1 MRYIGNKTN
10 LLNNIDQVIKEN
22 CDGEEKIFC
31 DLFSGTSSVARYF
44 KNRYKIIS
52 NDLLYF
58 SYVLQKAT
66 IENNNIPEFKK
77 LKNKLK
83 TENILDYLEMSKI
96 NSKENNKKF
105 IYKNYSPNENC
116 ERMYLT
122 SQNAQRIDYIRNT
135 IEKWK
140 VEELIDDSEYFYLLA
155 SLIEGVP
162 FISNITGTYGAY
174 LKDWDKRALKGFE
187 MIRLNVVNN
196 FQKNECYREDS
207 NELIKKIRGDI
218 LYIDPPY
225 NSRQYLPNY
234 HLLETIA
241 KYDEPKINGK
251 TGIRDYNEE
260 KSNYCI
266 KSKVFNEL
274 DELISNAK
282 FKHIIMSYNQ
292 EGILK
297 EEEIEKILKKYG
309 DENTYKLYKIPY
321 KKYQNKLTKQ
331 LEEHY
336 EYIFYIKKSFKENLS
351 RKNVYI
357 NIPILQPSFVSVMED
372 SEQYNYSINNYT
384 SQKKY
389 IKSPLNYVGGKYKL
403 LPQMMKY
410 FPTNINTFVDLF
422 SGGFNVGINVKSN
435 KTICNDINDFIIDL
449 YKELYNNSVD
459 KVLERINNNIKEFG
473 LSKENES
480 AYKKFRIH
488 YNNTKDPIDLY
499 TLTCYSFN
507 YQFRFN
513 NNKEY
518 NNPFG
523 RNRSQFSENM
533 KNNLI
538 SFSEKLKN
546 MNIDFS
552 AKEFN
557 KISIDELGEN
567 DFIYCDPPYLIT
579 TGSYNDGNR
588 GFKDWKEEEELQL
601 YEFLDKANKKNIKFA
616 LSNVIEHKGK
626 ENALLKEWSKKYKVI
641 YLENDYSNSSYNT
654 KKGTSKEVLIINY

>member
-10 LLNNIDQVIKEN
+10 LLKNINQVIKDN
-22 CDGEEKIFC
+22 CDGNEKVFC
-31 DLFSGTSSVARYF
+31 DLFSGTSSVARFF

-52 NDLLYF
+52 NDILYF
-58 SYVLQKAT
+58 SYVLQRAT
-66 IENNNIPEFKK
+66 ITNNEIPDFEK
-77 LKNKLK
+77 LKNKLNV
-83 TENILDYLEMSKI
+83 ENVLDYLETI
-96 NSKENNKKF
+96 NINRKKYKTF
-105 IYKNYSPNENC
+105 IYDNYSPNDNC

-122 SQNAQRIDYIRNT
+122 PENAKRIDYIRTT

-140 VEELIDDSEYFYLLA
+140 KENLIKENEYFYLLA
-155 SLIEGVP
+155 TLIEGVP
-162 FISNITGTYGAY
+162 FVSNITGTYGAY
-174 LKDWDKRALKGFE
+174 LKDWDKRAFKKFE

-196 FQKNECYREDS
+196 NEENECYREDA
-207 NELIKKIRGDI
+207 NELIKKVSGDI

-241 KYDEPKINGK
+241 RYDEPKINGK
-251 TGIRDYNEE
+251 TGIRTYTEE

-266 KSKVFNEL
+266 KSKVY
-274 DELISNAK
+274 DELEELIKNAK

-292 EGILK
+292 EGLLK
-297 EEEIEKILKKYG
+297 KEEIEQILKKYG
-309 DENTYKLYKIPY
+309 DKDTYKLYQIPY
-321 KKYQNKLTKQ
+321 KQYENKLTKKI
-331 LEEHY
+331 EKHY
-336 EYIFYIKKSFKENLS
+336 EYIFYIKKKEEFNI
-351 RKNVYI
+351 N
-357 NIPILQPSFVSVMED
+357 NIPMMEKVPITLMED
-372 SEQYNYSINNYT
+372 EEQYIYDIDNYMVDSH
-384 SQKKY
+384 KKY
-389 IKSPLNYVGGKYKL
+389 IKSPLNYIGGKYKL
-403 LPQMMKY
+403 LPQLMKY
-410 FPTNINTFVDLF
+410 FPTDINTFVDLF

-449 YKELYNNSVD
+449 YKELYNSSVEN
-459 KVLERINNNIKEFG
+459 VLDRINTNIKGYG

-480 AYKKFRIH
+480 AYKKFRVH
-488 YNNTKDPIDLY
+488 YNETKDPIDLY

-513 NNKEY
+513 NNREY

-538 SFSEKLKN
+538 LFSDKLKN

-552 AKEFN
+552 SKDFD
-557 KISIDELGEN
+557 KVSIENLGKD

-588 GFKDWKEEEELQL
+588 GFKDWKEEEEIKL
-601 YEFLDKANKKNIKFA
+601 YNYLDKANEKNIKFA
-616 LSNVIEHKGK
+616 LSNVMEHKGK
-626 ENALLKEWSKKYKVI
+626 ENKLLKEWSKKYKVI
-641 YLENDYSNSSYNT
+641 YLDNDYSNSSYNT
-654 KKGTSKEVLIINY
+654 KKGKSKEVLIINY

>member
-10 LLNNIDQVIKEN
+10 LLKNINQVIKDN
-22 CDGEEKIFC
+22 CDGNEKVFC
-31 DLFSGTSSVARYF
+31 DLFSGTSSVARFF

-52 NDLLYF
+52 NDILYF
-58 SYVLQKAT
+58 SYVLQRAT
-66 IENNNIPEFKK
+66 ITNNEIPDFEK
-77 LKNKLK
+77 LKNKLNV
-83 TENILDYLEMSKI
+83 ENVLDYLETI
-96 NSKENNKKF
+96 NINRKKYKTF
-105 IYKNYSPNENC
+105 IYDNYSPNDNC

-122 SQNAQRIDYIRNT
+122 PENAKRIDYIRTT

-140 VEELIDDSEYFYLLA
+140 KENLIKENEYFYLLA
-155 SLIEGVP
+155 PLIEGVP
-162 FISNITGTYGAY
+162 FVSNITGTYGAY
-174 LKDWDKRALKGFE
+174 LKDWDKRAFKKFE

-196 FQKNECYREDS
+196 NEENECYREDA
-207 NELIKKIRGDI
+207 NELIKKVSGDI

-241 KYDEPKINGK
+241 RYDEPQINGK
-251 TGIRDYNEE
+251 TGIRTYTEE

-266 KSKVFNEL
+266 KSKVY
-274 DELISNAK
+274 DELEELIKNAK

-292 EGILK
+292 EGLLK
-297 EEEIEKILKKYG
+297 KEEIEQILKKYG
-309 DENTYKLYKIPY
+309 DKDTYKLYQIPY
-321 KKYQNKLTKQ
+321 KQYENKLTKKI
-331 LEEHY
+331 EKHY
-336 EYIFYIKKSFKENLS
+336 EYIFYIKKKEEFNI
-351 RKNVYI
+351 NNIYI
-357 NIPILQPSFVSVMED
+357 NIPMMEKVPITLMED
-372 SEQYNYSINNYT
+372 EEQYIYDIDNYMVDSH
-384 SQKKY
+384 KKY
-389 IKSPLNYVGGKYKL
+389 IKSPLNYIGGKYKL
-403 LPQMMKY
+403 LPQLMKY
-410 FPTNINTFVDLF
+410 FPTDINTFVDLF

-449 YKELYNNSVD
+449 YKELYNSSVEN
-459 KVLERINNNIKEFG
+459 VLDRINTNIKGYG

-488 YNNTKDPIDLY
+488 YNETKDPIDLY

-513 NNKEY
+513 NNREY

-538 SFSEKLKN
+538 LFSDKLKN

-552 AKEFN
+552 SKDFD
-557 KISIDELGEN
+557 KVSIENLGKD

-588 GFKDWKEEEELQL
+588 GFKDWKEEEEIKL
-601 YEFLDKANKKNIKFA
+601 YNYLDKANEKNIKFA
-616 LSNVIEHKGK
+616 LSNVMEHKEK
-626 ENALLKEWSKKYKVI
+626 ENKLLKEWSKKYKVI
-641 YLENDYSNSSYNT
+641 YLDNDYSNSSYNT
-654 KKGTSKEVLIINY
+654 KKGKSKEVLIINY

>member
-10 LLNNIDQVIKEN
+10 LLKEINRVIEDNCNEN
-22 CDGEEKIFC
+22 EKIFC
-31 DLFSGTSSVARYF
+31 DLFSGTSSVARFF

-58 SYVLQKAT
+58 SYVLQRAT
-66 IENNNIPEFKK
+66 IFNNEKPNFEK
-77 LKNKLK
+77 LKNKLHI
-83 TENILDYLEMSKI
+83 ENVLDYLETI
-96 NSKENNKKF
+96 NINDNNYKKF
-105 IYKNYSPNENC
+105 ISNNYAPNDNC

-122 SQNAQRIDYIRNT
+122 PENANRIDYIRTT

-140 VEELIDDSEYFYLLA
+140 NEELINENEYYYLLA
-155 SLIEGVP
+155 TLIEGIP

-174 LKDWDKRALKGFE
+174 LKKWDKRAFKKFE

-196 FQKNECYREDS
+196 HENNECYREDA
-207 NELIKKIRGDI
+207 NELVKKISGDI

-241 KYDEPKINGK
+241 RYDEPKINGK
-251 TGIRDYNEE
+251 TGIREYSKE

-266 KSKVFNEL
+266 KSRVYKEL
-274 DELISNAK
+274 EELISNAN

-292 EGILK
+292 EGILRK
-297 EEEIEKILKKYG
+297 EEIEQILKKYG
-309 DENTYKLYKIPY
+309 NEDTYKLYQIPY
-321 KKYQNKLTKQ
+321 KQYENKLTKKI
-331 LEEHY
+331 EKHY
-336 EYIFYIKKSFKENLS
+336 EYIFYIKKEEKIDLNNIYIKIPVIEPAILTLREDEEEYVYSSENYML
-351 RKNVYI
+351 
-357 NIPILQPSFVSVMED
+357 D
-372 SEQYNYSINNYT
+372 SHR
-384 SQKKY
+384 KY
-389 IKSPLNYVGGKYKL
+389 IKSPLNYIGGKYKL
-403 LPQMMKY
+403 LPQLMKY

-449 YKELYNNSVD
+449 YKELYNSSVEN
-459 KVLERINNNIKEFG
+459 VLERINTNIANYG
-473 LSKENES
+473 LNKENEN

-488 YNNTKDPIDLY
+488 YNKTKDPIDLY

-513 NNKEY
+513 NNREY

-533 KNNLI
+533 KNNLML
-538 SFSEKLKN
+538 FSDKLKN
-546 MNIDFS
+546 MNIDFLS
-552 AKEFN
+552 MEFD
-557 KISIDELGEN
+557 KIPIDNLGSE

-588 GFKDWKEEEELQL
+588 GFKDWKEEEEIKL
-601 YEFLDKANKKNIKFA
+601 YDYLDKANRKNIKFA

-626 ENALLKEWSKKYKVI
+626 ENILLKEWSKKYKVI
-641 YLENDYSNSSYNT
+641 NLDNDYSNSSYNT
-654 KKGTSKEVLIINY
+654 KKGKSKEVLIINY

>member
-10 LLNNIDQVIKEN
+10 LLKNINQVIKDN
-22 CDGEEKIFC
+22 CDGNEKVFC
-31 DLFSGTSSVARYF
+31 DLFSGTSSVARFF

-52 NDLLYF
+52 NDILYF
-58 SYVLQKAT
+58 SYVLQRAT
-66 IENNNIPEFKK
+66 ITNNEIPDFEK
-77 LKNKLK
+77 LKNKLNV
-83 TENILDYLEMSKI
+83 ENVLDYLETI
-96 NSKENNKKF
+96 NINRKKYKTF
-105 IYKNYSPNENC
+105 IYDNYSPNDNC

-122 SQNAQRIDYIRNT
+122 PENAKRIDYIRTT

-140 VEELIDDSEYFYLLA
+140 KENLIKENEYFYLLA
-155 SLIEGVP
+155 TLIEGVP
-162 FISNITGTYGAY
+162 FVSNITGTYGAY
-174 LKDWDKRALKGFE
+174 LKDWDKRAFKKFE

-196 FQKNECYREDS
+196 NEENECYREDA
-207 NELIKKIRGDI
+207 NELIKKVSGDI

-241 KYDEPKINGK
+241 RYDEPKINGK
-251 TGIRDYNEE
+251 TGIRTYTEE

-266 KSKVFNEL
+266 KSKVY
-274 DELISNAK
+274 DELEELIKNAK

-292 EGILK
+292 EGLLK
-297 EEEIEKILKKYG
+297 KEEIEQILKKYG
-309 DENTYKLYKIPY
+309 DKDTYKLYQIPY
-321 KKYQNKLTKQ
+321 KQYENKLTKKI
-331 LEEHY
+331 EKHY
-336 EYIFYIKKSFKENLS
+336 EYIFYIKKKEEFNI
-351 RKNVYI
+351 NNIYI
-357 NIPILQPSFVSVMED
+357 NIPMMEKVPITLMED
-372 SEQYNYSINNYT
+372 EEQYIYDIDNYMVDSH
-384 SQKKY
+384 KKY
-389 IKSPLNYVGGKYKL
+389 IKSPLNYIGGKYKL
-403 LPQMMKY
+403 LPQLMKY
-410 FPTNINTFVDLF
+410 FPTDINTFVDLF

-449 YKELYNNSVD
+449 YKELYNSSVEN
-459 KVLERINNNIKEFG
+459 VLDRINTNIKGYG

-480 AYKKFRIH
+480 AYKKFRVH
-488 YNNTKDPIDLY
+488 YNETKDPIDLY

-513 NNKEY
+513 NNREY

-538 SFSEKLKN
+538 LFSDKLKN

-552 AKEFN
+552 SKDFD
-557 KISIDELGEN
+557 KVSIENLGKD

-588 GFKDWKEEEELQL
+588 GFKDWKEEEEIKL
-601 YEFLDKANKKNIKFA
+601 YNYLDKANEKNIKFA
-616 LSNVIEHKGK
+616 LSNVMEHKGK
-626 ENALLKEWSKKYKVI
+626 ENKLLKEWSKKYNVI
-641 YLENDYSNSSYNT
+641 YLDNDYSNSSYNT
-654 KKGTSKEVLIINY
+654 KKGKSKEVLIINY

>member
-10 LLNNIDQVIKEN
+10 LLKNINQVIKDN
-22 CDGEEKIFC
+22 CDGNEKVFC
-31 DLFSGTSSVARYF
+31 DLFSGTSSVARFF

-52 NDLLYF
+52 NDILYF
-58 SYVLQKAT
+58 SYVLQRAT
-66 IENNNIPEFKK
+66 ITNNEIPDFEK
-77 LKNKLK
+77 LKNKLNV
-83 TENILDYLEMSKI
+83 ENVLDYLETI
-96 NSKENNKKF
+96 NINRKKYKTF
-105 IYKNYSPNENC
+105 IYDNYSPNDNC

-122 SQNAQRIDYIRNT
+122 PENAKRIDYIRTT

-140 VEELIDDSEYFYLLA
+140 KENLIKENEYFYLLA
-155 SLIEGVP
+155 TLIEGVP
-162 FISNITGTYGAY
+162 FVSNITGTYGAY
-174 LKDWDKRALKGFE
+174 LKDWDKRAFKKFE

-196 FQKNECYREDS
+196 NEENECYREDA
-207 NELIKKIRGDI
+207 NELIKKVSGDI

-241 KYDEPKINGK
+241 RYDEPKINGK
-251 TGIRDYNEE
+251 TGIRTYTEE

-266 KSKVFNEL
+266 KSKVY
-274 DELISNAK
+274 DELEELIKNAK

-292 EGILK
+292 EGLLK
-297 EEEIEKILKKYG
+297 KEEIEQILKKYG
-309 DENTYKLYKIPY
+309 DKDTYKLYQIPY
-321 KKYQNKLTKQ
+321 KQYENKLTKKI
-331 LEEHY
+331 EKHY
-336 EYIFYIKKSFKENLS
+336 EYIFYIKKKEEFNI
-351 RKNVYI
+351 NNIYI
-357 NIPILQPSFVSVMED
+357 NIPMMEKVPITLMED
-372 SEQYNYSINNYT
+372 EEQYIYDIDNYMVDSH
-384 SQKKY
+384 KKY
-389 IKSPLNYVGGKYKL
+389 IKSPLNYIGGKYKL
-403 LPQMMKY
+403 LPQLMKY
-410 FPTNINTFVDLF
+410 FPTDINTFVDLF

-449 YKELYNNSVD
+449 YKELYNSSVEN
-459 KVLERINNNIKEFG
+459 VLDRINTNIKGYG

-480 AYKKFRIH
+480 AYKKFRVH
-488 YNNTKDPIDLY
+488 YNETKDPIDLY

-513 NNKEY
+513 NNREY

-538 SFSEKLKN
+538 LFSDKLKN

-552 AKEFN
+552 SKDFD
-557 KISIDELGEN
+557 KVSIENLGKD

-588 GFKDWKEEEELQL
+588 GFKDWKEEEELKL
-601 YEFLDKANKKNIKFA
+601 YKVLDELDKKNVRFA

-626 ENALLKEWSKKYKVI
+626 ENKLLKEWSKKYKVI
-641 YLENDYSNSSYNT
+641 YLDNDYSNSSYNT
-654 KKGTSKEVLIINY
+654 KKGKSKEVLIINY